1 MEAVQEAISQY
12 GCPKIFNPDQGCQ
25 FISQEFTVL
34 LKDHGIRVSMDGAG
48 RWRSLVYGKV
58 YLHTYG
64 PLREVQQ
71 GIVRYPTFY
80 NQVMPHYAL
89 ESHTLEDVYD
99 EHQSTLHAT
108 E

>member
-1 MEAVQEAISQY
+1 MAFGSAWMAPG
-12 GCPKIFNPDQGCQ
+12 GCG
-25 FISQEFTVL
+25 VL
-34 LKDHGIRVSMDGAG
+34 N
-48 RWRSLVYGKV
+48 YGKV

-71 GIVRYPTFY
+71 GIARYPTFY
-80 NQVMPHYAL
+80 NQVMPHHAL